1 MHVCIISRSTIFHE
15 NYGGMEIV
23 TNDLA
28 NALVQEGIKVSIVT
42 TSFKKDQDR
51 NITINSNNCI
61 IYSLKDTKPMKY
73 SRSWWSMSK
82 KFYRKLKANEPID
95 ILFSVSAAGYAIAKQ
110 KDNPPIIF
118 QAHGTSL
125 GEIKTKIRLDW
136 KSKLKSLKNVYGLIQ
151 DIFLLRRFDLIITI
165 GSKVFNDISSQRF
178 FRDVKKLNI
187 DNAVDTELFK
197 FNPVW
202 RDEIRNTL
210 NISQNA
216 KVFISSSRI
225 HAEKGILESIE
236 IFENVFKQDSTVRF
250 IIVGDGPEKGK
261 MLDYVKEKKLDEQ
274 IYFIG
279 KVDRHQLAQYY
290 SASDY
295 LLFTTLR
302 EEGLPLSLLEAL
314 SASLVCFVSEKLK
327 LNIDAPTFTI
337 SPKNVELSS
346 KIILDVIGNSKID
359 VLKEQG
365 NKIILSH
372 YSKEVWVKKYID
384 TFNSFSKEK
393 VHAN

>member
-1 MHVCIISRSTIFHE
+1 
-15 NYGGMEIV
+15 MEIV